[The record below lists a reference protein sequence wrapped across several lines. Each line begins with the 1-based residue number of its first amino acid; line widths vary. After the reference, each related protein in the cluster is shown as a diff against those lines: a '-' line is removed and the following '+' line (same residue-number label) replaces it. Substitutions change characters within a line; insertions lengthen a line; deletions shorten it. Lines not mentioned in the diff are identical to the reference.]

1 MLNDKIY
8 LTSINQSHHI
18 DHNSDQYEEAG
29 HDGEGEEAAEAGAGQ
44 QRAGRGGE
52 AEHVAQGAGH
62 RHQPGHR
69 QGGRRGEEQHG
80 GEGSWGCHNGI
91 GELRCGSQEQTAAMG
106 TRSCWWVRY

>member
-8 LTSINQSHHI
+8 FTSINQSRHI
-18 DHNSDQYEEAG
+18 DHNADQYEEAG

-62 RHQPGHR
+62 CTVTSQDTARVAAVARSSTAGRDPGDVTM
-69 QGGRRGEEQHG
+69 E
-80 GEGSWGCHNGI
+80 
-91 GELRCGSQEQTAAMG
+91 
-106 TRSCWWVRY
+106 

>member
-18 DHNSDQYEEAG
+18 DHNADQYEEAG

-44 QRAGRGGE
+44 QRAGRRGE

-69 QGGRRGEEQHG
+69 QGRQCREQQHD
-80 GEGSWGCHNGI
+80 GEGSWIAVGDINHHGRITI
-91 GELRCGSQEQTAAMG
+91 GEPSV
-106 TRSCWWVRY
+106 SPY

>member
-18 DHNSDQYEEAG
+18 DHNGDQYKEAG
-29 HDGEGEEAAEAGAGQ
+29 HDGEREEAAEAGAGQ

-52 AEHVAQGAGH
+52 AEQVAQGARH

-69 QGGRRGEEQHG
+69 QGRHRGEEQHDR
-80 GEGSWGCHNGI
+80 EGSWRCHNRL
-91 GELRCGSQEQTAAMG
+91 GE
-106 TRSCWWVRY
+106 V

>member
-1 MLNDKIY
+1 MLNDKTY

-18 DHNSDQYEEAG
+18 DHNGDQYEEAG

-69 QGGRRGEEQHG
+69 QGGHLATVDSSSTTGKDPG
-80 GEGSWGCHNGI
+80 WY
-91 GELRCGSQEQTAAMG
+91 
-106 TRSCWWVRY
+106 WYW